1 MNGWTGK
8 LLRVNLT
15 TGQSRVEDIPEA
27 WLRDYIGGRGVGD
40 RYLWEEIDPRVDPL
54 APENKLIFATG
65 PLTGT
70 PTPCGARYMVV
81 TKGPLTGAITT
92 SNSGGH
98 WGPELK
104 FAGYDL
110 LLLEGRAPHPVYLWI
125 YDDQVELRDARS
137 FRGKPVAVTE
147 GGIRAALGV
156 PNTRVACTRPAGGGR
171 GCRARRPTS
180 TWSTCTRATGRRP
193 ARARSTRRPGR
204 WAPTAAWATSTRSS
218 RPTGCATTSAWTRS
232 RWARPWPPRWSC
244 TRAAS

>member
-40 RYLWEEIDPRVDPL
+40 RYLWEELDPRVDPL

-65 PLTGT
+65 PLTGS
-70 PTPCGARYMVV
+70 PVSCGARYMVV
-81 TKGPLTGAITT
+81 TKGALTGAITT

-110 LLLEGRAPHPVYLWI
+110 LIIEGRAEKPVYLWI
-125 YDDQVELRDARS
+125 SDDHVQIRDAS
-137 FRGKPVAVTE
+137 AHWGKTVPLTE
-147 GGIRAALGV
+147 DGIRAELGI
-156 PNTRVACTRPAGGGR
+156 PATRIACIGPAG
-171 GCRARRPTS
+171 
-180 TWSTCTRATGRRP
+180 
-193 ARARSTRRPGR
+193 
-204 WAPTAAWATSTRSS
+204 
-218 RPTGCATTSAWTRS
+218 
-232 RWARPWPPRWSC
+232 
-244 TRAAS
+244 

>member
-40 RYLWEEIDPRVDPL
+40 RYLWEELDPRVEPL
-54 APENKLIFATG
+54 SPENKLIFATG

-70 PTPCGARYMVV
+70 PVSCGARYMVV
-81 TKGPLTGAITT
+81 TKGPLTDAITN

-110 LLLEGRAPHPVYLWI
+110 LILEGRAPRPSYLSI
-125 YDDQVELRDARS
+125 YNDRVEVHDANHLWGKNTSETEDSLRAELGLPDA
-137 FRGKPVAVTE
+137 V
-147 GGIRAALGV
+147 I
-156 PNTRVACTRPAGGGR
+156 
-171 GCRARRPTS
+171 
-180 TWSTCTRATGRRP
+180 
-193 ARARSTRRPGR
+193 
-204 WAPTAAWATSTRSS
+204 
-218 RPTGCATTSAWTRS
+218 
-232 RWARPWPPRWSC
+232 
-244 TRAAS
+244 ASIG